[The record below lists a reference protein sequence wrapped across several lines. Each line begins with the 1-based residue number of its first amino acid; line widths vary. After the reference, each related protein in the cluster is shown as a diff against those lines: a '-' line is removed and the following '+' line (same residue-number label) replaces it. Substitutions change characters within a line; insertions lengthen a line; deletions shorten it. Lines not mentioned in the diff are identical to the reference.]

1 MRCHLGRILGEK
13 KLKIAEVARETNI
26 NKNTL
31 HRLYKEEATRIELDV
46 IETLCNYLDVGI
58 EQLFEIE
65 KK

>member
-58 EQLFEIE
+58 EQLFEVE

>member
-46 IETLCNYLDVGI
+46 IETLCNYLNVGI
-58 EQLFEIE
+58 EQLFEVE